1 MKITTVYEDIKDR
14 RQFNKTIKD
23 LQLYGFLN
31 GGDLPVIQII
41 NNDSVIV
48 IESFVDGEKILK
60 NRKIFKKGETIIKST
75 IDRERLH
82 II

>member
-48 IESFVDGEKILK
+48 IESFIDSEKILK
-60 NRKIFKKGETIIKST
+60 NRKIFKKGETTIKST
-75 IDRERLH
+75 IDREKLY